1 MISSEPILDFEA
13 LSSSD
18 SPPPHAQRMLR
29 TLLLCLAAT
38 ASAQTLDDLYTITPV
53 GKILSHCV
61 HEVNEGA
68 HSVEQ
73 VSGGWTAVVAVWT

>member
-1 MISSEPILDFEA
+1 
-13 LSSSD
+13 
-18 SPPPHAQRMLR
+18 MLR
-29 TLLLCLAAT
+29 TLLLGLAAT

-73 VSGGWTAVVAVWT
+73 VSGGWTAVEAVWT

>member
-1 MISSEPILDFEA
+1 MWETRRSKFQFFHLECLIAIRCYTE
-13 LSSSD
+13 
-18 SPPPHAQRMLR
+18 MLR
-29 TLLLCLAAT
+29 TLLLGLAAT

-73 VSGGWTAVVAVWT
+73 VSGGLDGGTT

>member
-1 MISSEPILDFEA
+1 MRGRPSRYPNSNSFIVPDTIAIRCYTE
-13 LSSSD
+13 
-18 SPPPHAQRMLR
+18 MLR
-29 TLLLCLAAT
+29 TLLLGLAAT

-73 VSGGWTAVVAVWT
+73 VSGGLDGGTT

>member
-1 MISSEPILDFEA
+1 
-13 LSSSD
+13 
-18 SPPPHAQRMLR
+18 MLR
-29 TLLLCLAAT
+29 TLLLGLAAT

-73 VSGGWTAVVAVWT
+73 VSGGLDGGTT